1 MKPALARTT
10 LSDELTIVKVGA
22 LFLYFKALLVYGELI
37 DELFKLGLL
46 RDAVVAEV
54 LLSMSLNLLAKLY

>member
-1 MKPALARTT
+1 MARTT
-10 LSDELTIVKVGA
+10 LSDELTIVKVGT
-22 LFLYFKALLVYGELI
+22 LFLHFKALLVYGELV